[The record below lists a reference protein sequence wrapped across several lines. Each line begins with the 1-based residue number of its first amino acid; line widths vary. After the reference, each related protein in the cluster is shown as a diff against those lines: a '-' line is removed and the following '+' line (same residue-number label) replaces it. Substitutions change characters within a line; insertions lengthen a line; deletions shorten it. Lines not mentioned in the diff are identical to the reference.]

1 MRFRRISTCA
11 YISVPDCV
19 GAIPLWLPRLSSQ
32 MDETKRKSMPY
43 AMTEDILDY
52 RITRMSADECVHR
65 ILDNISIGV
74 KGNYL
79 VCANPHSLEVART
92 DRTFQKAI
100 LQADLVVP
108 DGAGIIIASKL
119 LGGAIRTR
127 VTGMDIFLG
136 LHRKLDAIGGYRVF
150 FLGATAATLTRIQE
164 RMKRDFPNITVAGA
178 HSPPFKAEFSPEDTQ
193 VMIDT
198 VNRSRPH
205 VVWVGMSAPK
215 QEKWI
220 HQNRNRLDT
229 AFIGAVG
236 AVFDFYT
243 GNIRRSSPWFQAH
256 GLEWL
261 PRLLNEPTRLWKR
274 SFLSMPKFLV
284 RILGRAYF

>member
-1 MRFRRISTCA
+1 
-11 YISVPDCV
+11 
-19 GAIPLWLPRLSSQ
+19 

-205 VVWVGMSAPK
+205 VVWVGMSPQTGK
-215 QEKWI
+215 VDPSEQKPSRYRI
-220 HQNRNRLDT
+220 H
-229 AFIGAVG
+229 
-236 AVFDFYT
+236 
-243 GNIRRSSPWFQAH
+243 RRRRRRFRFLYRQHTTFFTLVSSPW
-256 GLEWL
+256 
-261 PRLLNEPTRLWKR
+261 PRMAAATIE
-274 SFLSMPKFLV
+274 
-284 RILGRAYF
+284 